1 MPETLL
7 PSETSSP
14 NREVSVALQ
23 WFREIITAGI
33 SVVVLVL
40 AATMLFGTWQFAR
53 TIPAGTDI
61 TAHKDAYDRQKD
73 IMLYALALLGTVTG
87 YYLGRVPAE
96 LHAQQ
101 AQRAATSAQEQL
113 QTTQSQLTDAASTAA
128 VAVSQ
133 ASTAQSEKQQ
143 ALEKVENA
151 KSALEGAST
160 TISDAIAGIAQPV
173 GSPSGSPESFD
184 VGSSAGKIAPA
195 RTDLMRAK
203 SEIDRAL
210 LQLRSVGNTR

>member
-1 MPETLL
+1 MP
-7 PSETSSP
+7 
-14 NREVSVALQ
+14 REVSTALQ

-33 SVVVLVL
+33 SIVVLVL

-61 TAHKDAYDRQKD
+61 MVHKDAYDRQKD

-101 AQRAATSAQEQL
+101 AQKAATSAQQQL
-113 QTTQSQLTDAASTAA
+113 QTTQSQLTNAASTVA

-133 ASTAQSEKQQ
+133 ASTAQSEKRQ
-143 ALEKVENA
+143 ALDKVENA

-160 TISDAIAGIAQPV
+160 TISEAIAGIAQPV

-184 VGSSAGKIAPA
+184 VGPGGGTISPA
-195 RTDLMRAK
+195 RQDLMRAK
-203 SEIDRAL
+203 SEVDRAL
-210 LQLRSVGNTR
+210 WQLRSVGSTR

>member
-1 MPETLL
+1 MPEA
-7 PSETSSP
+7 SSP

-23 WFREIITAGI
+23 WFRELITAGI
-33 SVVVLVL
+33 SIVVLVL

-53 TIPAGTDI
+53 TIPAGTDV

-101 AQRAATSAQEQL
+101 AQQQL
-113 QTTQSQLTDAASTAA
+113 RTTQSQLTDAARTAA

-151 KSALEGAST
+151 KTALEGAST
-160 TISDAIAGIAQPV
+160 TISEAITGIPNPKASMSVPTVRSRQP
-173 GSPSGSPESFD
+173 D
-184 VGSSAGKIAPA
+184 K
-195 RTDLMRAK
+195 T
-203 SEIDRAL
+203 
-210 LQLRSVGNTR
+210 